1 LFLNACFRKADAM
14 GDVCHRADFVGE
26 KGKSM
31 FSSNFQFLL
40 TERLPKATAVN
51 AYRWETSGVVATRWR
66 LIAKTINRKSGLF
79 L

>member
-1 LFLNACFRKADAM
+1 VAGHRERSLVLLTCAHHGSPKKADP
-14 GDVCHRADFVGE
+14 
-26 KGKSM
+26 M
-31 FSSNFQFLL
+31 FSSNFRFLL
-40 TERLPKATAVN
+40 TEGLPKATAVN